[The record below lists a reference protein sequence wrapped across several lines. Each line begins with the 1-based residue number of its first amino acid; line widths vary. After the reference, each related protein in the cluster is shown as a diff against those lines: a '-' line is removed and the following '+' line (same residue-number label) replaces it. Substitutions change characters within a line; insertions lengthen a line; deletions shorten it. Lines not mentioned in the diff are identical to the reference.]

1 MRLRRRTVTSEREEI
16 DEDTRKWL
24 TEEVDVPNPLAEAV
38 GPDMQHF
45 FPASKQARFFT
56 LQCAHCFGV
65 HTGRC
70 PSVKTLKLYESGAIK
85 EVVFHNEG
93 DYDDASV
100 IRFEDVF
107 GAEEA
112 SGEST

>member
-1 MRLRRRTVTSEREEI
+1 MIFRRTAPEREELP
-16 DEDTRKWL
+16 EDIRKHL
-24 TEEVDVPNPLAEAV
+24 SEIVDVPNPLADTMAPEMA
-38 GPDMQHF
+38 GF
-45 FPASKQARFFT
+45 FPSTKQARFFV

-70 PSVKTLKLYESGAIK
+70 PYVKTLKMYESGAIR
-85 EVVFHNEG
+85 EVVFYPEHEV
-93 DYDDASV
+93 DDSGV

-107 GAEEA
+107 GVEEA